1 MTIDPSQTRR
11 AVLIARLSGGD
22 RRSPGAAGE
31 VAAEA
36 IADPTLVPLL
46 VDLLRGDDSL
56 IRMRAADA
64 LEKVSRDRP
73 EMVAPFADTLVREI
87 GPHPQQEI
95 RWHIAVMLPRL
106 ALAGD
111 LRDDAV
117 ALARSYLDDR
127 SRIVVAD
134 AMSALAFFARDDPVL
149 RAWLVPELERFAAGD
164 IFSARSRAKRLL
176 KELGVQPAKSSVVG
190 NTSR

>member
-1 MTIDPSQTRR
+1 MHVDALHNRR
-11 AVLIARLSGGD
+11 SDLIARLSGGD

-36 IADPTLVPLL
+36 IADPLLVPLL
-46 VDLLRGDDSL
+46 VDLLRGDDPL

-64 LEKVSRDRP
+64 LEMLSRERP
-73 EMVAPFADTLVREI
+73 ELIVPFSALLVREI

-95 RWHIAVMLPRL
+95 RWHIALMLPRL
-106 ALAGD
+106 TLAGP

-117 ALARSYLDDR
+117 VLMRSYLEDR

-134 AMSALAFFARDDPVL
+134 AMSALGFFARDDPDL
-149 RAWLVPELERFAAGD
+149 REWLIPELERFATSEV
-164 IFSARSRAKRLL
+164 FSARSRAKRVL
-176 KELGVQPAKSSVVG
+176 KELGRK
-190 NTSR
+190 T